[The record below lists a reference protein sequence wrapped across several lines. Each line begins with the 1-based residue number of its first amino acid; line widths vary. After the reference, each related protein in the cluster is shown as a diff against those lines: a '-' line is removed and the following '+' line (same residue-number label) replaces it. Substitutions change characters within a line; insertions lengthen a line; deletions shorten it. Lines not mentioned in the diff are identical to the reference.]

1 MSPPLPT
8 QKVKETSRRLERELG
23 LDEDVEIGMK
33 TAMPYLERN
42 ARIKVVDLQNL
53 PIHSF

>member
-23 LDEDVEIGMK
+23 LDEDVEIGIE